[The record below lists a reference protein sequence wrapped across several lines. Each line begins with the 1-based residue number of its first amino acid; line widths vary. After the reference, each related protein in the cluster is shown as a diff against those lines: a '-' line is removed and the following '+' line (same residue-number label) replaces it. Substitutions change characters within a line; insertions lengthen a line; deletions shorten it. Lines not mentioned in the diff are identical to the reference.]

1 MEFTSKSENPQFPEV
16 WDLDPKEIQTKSAQ
30 LTLIDVRR
38 PDEYVGELGHIP
50 GATLLTLDQLPAKIE
65 TLPKDKTI
73 VFVCR
78 SGARSAQAASFALEN
93 GLSDVFNMR
102 GGMLL
107 WNENGFKVEK

>member
-93 GLSDVFNMR
+93 GFKDVFNMR

-107 WNENGFKVEK
+107 WNENGFNVEK